1 MAIEWRVVIE
11 HCIMSLV
18 IKLMEVTPMLFHK
31 IESKLYSDEKVKNGI
46 QMTPDNIPF
55 IEMPGNRKVVSI
67 IIKNM
72 TYYSNIEMIVLIIT
86 LNDINQ
92 GGISQGFSFLKNIKF
107 KEDEKIEI
115 PFFLDDSQTKIIRE
129 MPVINVSGEV
139 IFNCNNR
146 RIRKPILNF
155 QMKYQGSWLLIG
167 PQKQV

>member
-1 MAIEWRVVIE
+1 
-11 HCIMSLV
+11 MSL
-18 IKLMEVTPMLFHK
+18 
-31 IESKLYSDEKVKNGI
+31 
-46 QMTPDNIPF
+46 
-55 IEMPGNRKVVSI
+55 
-67 IIKNM
+67 IKNM